1 VILPVLVESW
11 QQQCCGTPFAV
22 ADPVAWT
29 LRFVPGAGAGSETL
43 EVLVEAGASVVR
55 LGGACLA
62 LRDGGRPGTL
72 RGAVLED
79 HHGDVPEGHPAT
91 DGTVRRIRVVNRE
104 FVPHTVEPRSWVRAD
119 GAPRYRDVRT
129 TPHRYAFVQDGA
141 RMNQDT
147 ELLVDL
153 EVAD

>member
-1 VILPVLVESW
+1 VILPVLVESL
-11 QQQCCGTPFAV
+11 QLQCCGTPFAV
-22 ADPVAWT
+22 GDRVAWT
-29 LRFVPGAGAGSETL
+29 LRFLPGAGAESETL
-43 EVLVEAGASVVR
+43 EVLVEPGASVVR

-62 LRDGGRPGTL
+62 LRDDGPSGTV
-72 RGAVLED
+72 RGAVMED
-79 HHGDVPEGHPAT
+79 HHGGVPEGHAAT

-104 FVPHTVEPRSWVRAD
+104 FVPHPVEPRSWVRAD
-119 GAPRYRDVRT
+119 LPARYRDVRM

-141 RMNQDT
+141 RMNHDT